1 MPAADHRVPDHDQ
14 RKETEGSGELQ
25 EQRGSSHQL
34 VAEHIRPLEISDA
47 VQDDSGT
54 ADPQIPI
61 SGGHVQLSIL
71 AVAGKRQPIEHP
83 GRRVAGRDLRVLQ
96 LEGAEHEPR
105 AVPFGVRPLG
115 RDPCDRTTRVCADS
129 VRHSL
134 GRFGGSEP
142 PFADPVVCRIAG
154 QEEQGCGAFVLISIH
169 PRIITIVVPGW
180 KGRPERLWTKSG
192 VRWDCGCE

>member
-1 MPAADHRVPDHDQ
+1 
-14 RKETEGSGELQ
+14 
-25 EQRGSSHQL
+25 
-34 VAEHIRPLEISDA
+34 
-47 VQDDSGT
+47 
-54 ADPQIPI
+54 
-61 SGGHVQLSIL
+61 
-71 AVAGKRQPIEHP
+71 
-83 GRRVAGRDLRVLQ
+83 LRVLQ

-142 PFADPVVCRIAG
+142 PFADPVACRTARQEEPGCGWFVLLSIPPRCRTAG